1 MHHRITLIELHQ
13 CTKFDVDSFK
23 FPKTGG
29 PLSNKL
35 VRSWRAQTAP
45 RTNGNHKSMYAGE
58 QYTWPA
64 SLASAART
72 VRPVGAAKELQ
83 VQNICTCTA
92 RAQCIPAPF
101 FIRRKVGLAKVHQHT
116 EFGGASSKFPYTGGP
131 HVKNIIRLRRVQHAP
146 HRNGTPMDFKLVR
159 CTCDL

>member
-1 MHHRITLIELHQ
+1 
-13 CTKFDVDSFK
+13 
-23 FPKTGG
+23 
-29 PLSNKL
+29 
-35 VRSWRAQTAP
+35 
-45 RTNGNHKSMYAGE
+45 MYAGE

-101 FIRRKVGLAKVHQHT
+101 FIRRKVGLAKVHQQT

-131 HVKNIIRLRRVQHAP
+131 LVKEVFRPWRVQLAP
-146 HRNGTPMDFKLVR
+146 HTNGTPKGF
-159 CTCDL
+159 

>member
-1 MHHRITLIELHQ
+1 MIQFNEY
-13 CTKFDVDSFK
+13 SFK

-45 RTNGNHKSMYAGE
+45 RTNGNHKSMCAGE

-72 VRPVGAAKELQ
+72 VRPVGAAIELQ
-83 VQNICTCTA
+83 VQNICRSSVVLLPPLQARRYAPLMPNLQVTCMLPQHICFCGCRSCGVQAA
-92 RAQCIPAPF
+92 RDKTG
-101 FIRRKVGLAKVHQHT
+101 KVYSRG
-116 EFGGASSKFPYTGGP
+116 
-131 HVKNIIRLRRVQHAP
+131 ILR
-146 HRNGTPMDFKLVR
+146 F
-159 CTCDL
+159 